1 MEHAAPEPESAAA
14 LLKTRLEETQQ
25 ELQRLQQQLEDNQQQ
40 EKDEDPQKPPWVLHI
55 CGNPKAEWWLN
66 KMVEMHGKPPDVVYV
81 HQLIREWHEYGGKDK
96 KRKAA
101 QGEMTGEVAQ
111 VVGGGELIGEGQNQ
125 LEQATTAD
133 QREQQR
139 EQSRGGEWLLCTKTY
154 DQWLRQTHKRPS
166 SEPPPMSR
174 SFSTQ
179 QEQQQE
185 QEQQQGRGLP

>member
-25 ELQRLQQQLEDNQQQ
+25 ELQRLQQQLKDTQQQ

-111 VVGGGELIGEGQNQ
+111 VVGGGELIGEG
-125 LEQATTAD
+125 
-133 QREQQR
+133 RISW
-139 EQSRGGEWLLCTKTY
+139 SR
-154 DQWLRQTHKRPS
+154 LRQPTRESSSASKAGVGSGSCAPRPTTS
-166 SEPPPMSR
+166 GSAR
-174 SFSTQ
+174 HTKGHRQ
-179 QEQQQE
+179 N
-185 QEQQQGRGLP
+185 RRR

>member
-14 LLKTRLEETQQ
+14 LLKTRVEETQQ
-25 ELQRLQQQLEDNQQQ
+25 ELQRLQQQLKDNQQQ

-133 QREQQR
+133 Q
-139 EQSRGGEWLLCTKTY
+139 
-154 DQWLRQTHKRPS
+154 
-166 SEPPPMSR
+166 
-174 SFSTQ
+174 
-179 QEQQQE
+179 
-185 QEQQQGRGLP
+185 